1 MQLEHTPKPGPHCC
15 RRFFRSRLSSNWCIS
30 QEEQQQV
37 VVKLHVKQ
45 ANHAPMAAALLTFMD
60 SGQLP
65 PHLNPKTANASPQTA
80 ATAQQQLCILAHLAD
95 RYQVPQLLCRVLR
108 LLPALLGTHPCWQA
122 VLFLLQ
128 GVQDGLVGHPSFSLP
143 HRMAR
148 AFALRQLR
156 DVEVVLQGE
165 GLVGRLLQVPF
176 DVLLDLVG
184 GCDTRVA
191 YESSVVAAITCWCVG
206 RGGKGCRGW

>member
-1 MQLEHTPKPGPHCC
+1 M
-15 RRFFRSRLSSNWCIS
+15 
-30 QEEQQQV
+30 V
-37 VVKLHVKQ
+37 VNLHVKQ
-45 ANHAPMAAALLTFMD
+45 PHHAPMAAALLTFID

-65 PHLNPKTANASPQTA
+65 QHLQPQTANASPHTA

-95 RYQVPQLLCRVLR
+95 RYQVPQLLGRVLR
-108 LLPALLGTHPCWQA
+108 LLPALLSTHPCWQA

-128 GVQDGLVGHPSFSLP
+128 GDQDSLVVHPSFSQP
-143 HRMAR
+143 YRMAR

-156 DVEVVLQGE
+156 DLEVVLQCE

-191 YESSVVAAITCWCVG
+191 YESSVVAAITCWWV
-206 RGGKGCRGW
+206 